1 MKNKKRILIGK
12 IGLDGHDNGIRIVSK
27 WLADA
32 GFEVIYLGLYNTP
45 EGVIRAVIQEN
56 ADLIGCS
63 FLGGEHLFYCKKLLH
78 LLRENGLGDKKLIVG
93 GVIPPEDVKALKAMG
108 ISAIFTPGTM
118 RDTIIQKVN
127 DGSQDLNQLQ
137 FPPTLSLSPLG
148 RGIG

>member
-1 MKNKKRILIGK
+1 MQNRKRILIGK

-45 EGVIRAVIQEN
+45 EGVIRTVIQEN

-78 LLRENGLGDKKLIVG
+78 LLRENGLGNKKLIVG
-93 GVIPPEDVKALKAMG
+93 GVIPPDDVKALKAMG
-108 ISAIFTPGTM
+108 VSAIFTSGTM
-118 RDTIIQKVN
+118 RETIIQKVN
-127 DGSQDLNQLQ
+127 ELVK
-137 FPPTLSLSPLG
+137 T
-148 RGIG
+148 

>member
-45 EGVIRAVIQEN
+45 EGIVRAVLQEN

-78 LLRENGLGDKKLIVG
+78 LLRENGLEDKKFIVG
-93 GVIPPEDVKALKAMG
+93 GVIPPDDVKALKAIG
-108 ISAIFTPGTM
+108 VSAIFTPGTM
-118 RDTIIQKVN
+118 RDTIIQKANELV
-127 DGSQDLNQLQ
+127 GA
-137 FPPTLSLSPLG
+137 
-148 RGIG
+148 

>member
-1 MKNKKRILIGK
+1 MQNRKRILIGK

-93 GVIPPEDVKALKAMG
+93 GVIPPDDVKTLKAMG
-108 ISAIFTPGTM
+108 VSAIFTSGTM
-118 RDTIIQKVN
+118 RETIIQKENEIVK
-127 DGSQDLNQLQ
+127 
-137 FPPTLSLSPLG
+137 T
-148 RGIG
+148 

>member
-1 MKNKKRILIGK
+1 MKTKKRILIGK

-27 WLADA
+27 WLADS

-45 EGVIRAVIQEN
+45 EGIVRAVIQEN

-93 GVIPPEDVKALKAMG
+93 GVIPPDDVKALKAMG
-108 ISAIFTPGTM
+108 VSEIFAPGTM
-118 RDTIIQKVN
+118 RETIIQKIKE
-127 DGSQDLNQLQ
+127 LAE
-137 FPPTLSLSPLG
+137 T
-148 RGIG
+148 